1 MKELLIVVF
10 TVVATVLIE
19 VAALKLYAK
28 KLQNKK
34 YLTWEEYVEAAK
46 KDGVR
51 INLTNDEKGND
62 VDKFFN
68 GEKIEVNFIDK
79 ILDPDFCLPGT
90 VYVQFEKDE

>member
-10 TVVATVLIE
+10 TVAATVLIE
-19 VAALKLYAK
+19 VAALKVYAK

-51 INLTNDEKGND
+51 ISLTNDEKGND

-68 GEKIEVNFIDK
+68 GEKIEVNFIDR
-79 ILDPDFCLPGT
+79 ILDPGFQLPGT